1 MKPVTIEEVCRA
13 VGGKYVGAPERLKD
27 VITGVVK
34 DNREVKKGDL
44 FIPFRGAKV
53 DAHRFIPGAYE
64 AGAAMVFSEEVLP
77 EGTDYIKVES
87 CPQALKD
94 LAAYY
99 RKLLPAK
106 IIGVIGSVG
115 KTSTKEMIASVLGTH
130 FSVQKTAGNLNN
142 EIGLPLTLLSIEET
156 HEIGVVEMGISDF
169 GEMTRLSEIAHPD
182 MVVMTNIGDC
192 HLEQLHDRDG
202 VLKAKTEVLS
212 YLPEGGLLVLN
223 DADEKLRTVQ
233 APKGV
238 KRMGYGFA
246 AAGSA
251 NGCGSNA
258 GGEAPSNYAVYATD
272 SHPVGEDAQAA
283 TFHVNGEEFTATIP
297 LPGEHNVL
305 NAMAALCVASHLGLS
320 LAEMKQGVESVGAVA
335 GRNRRFEKDGCII
348 IDDCYNANP
357 ASMKAALCVLA
368 NAKGRKIAVLG
379 DMGELGAGEKELHF
393 EVGRFAAEKGIDL
406 VYCTG
411 ELAKSLASGAAAT
424 GTGQVK
430 HFVDKEALVKSLL
443 AEKKA
448 GDTIL
453 VKASHF
459 MQFETIVE
467 AL

>member
-1 MKPVTIEEVCRA
+1 MKPLTIEEVCHA
-13 VGGKYVGAPERLKD
+13 VGGEYVGNPEKLKS

-64 AGAAMVFSEEVLP
+64 AGAAMVFSEEILP

-99 RKLLPAK
+99 RKQLSAK

-115 KTSTKEMIASVLGTH
+115 KTSTKEMIASVLETH

-192 HLEQLHDRDG
+192 HLECLHDRDG
-202 VLKAKTEVLS
+202 VLKAKTEVLP

-223 DADEKLRTVQ
+223 DADEKLCTVK
-233 APKGV
+233 APEGV
-238 KRMGYGFA
+238 KRMGYGF
-246 AAGSA
+246 GSD
-251 NGCGSNA
+251 
-258 GGEAPSNYAVYATD
+258 SNYTVYATD
-272 SHPVGEDAQAA
+272 SHPVGEDGQAA

-305 NAMAALCVASHLGLS
+305 NGMAALCVASHLGLS
-320 LAEMKQGVESVGAVA
+320 LAEMKQGVETVGAVA

-348 IDDCYNANP
+348 VDDCYNANP
-357 ASMKAALCVLA
+357 ASMKASLSVLA

-379 DMGELGAGEKELHF
+379 DMGELGAREKELHF
-393 EVGRFAAEKGIDL
+393 EVGCFAAEKGIDL

-411 ELAKSLASGAAAT
+411 ELAKSLASGAASL
-424 GTGQVK
+424 GNSSVK
-430 HFVDKEALVKSLL
+430 HFTDKDALVKALL
-443 AEKKA
+443 SEKKA